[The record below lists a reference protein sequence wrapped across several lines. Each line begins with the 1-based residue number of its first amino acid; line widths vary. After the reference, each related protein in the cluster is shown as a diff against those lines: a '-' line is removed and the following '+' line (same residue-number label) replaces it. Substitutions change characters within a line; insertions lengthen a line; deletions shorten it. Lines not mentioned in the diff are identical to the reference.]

1 MIAKILR
8 KSSSFS
14 GIDYNERRVKKGEA
28 ELLCRENFG
37 DTEALL
43 KTPSSCKTFLE
54 EWSARNDR
62 TKYPQLHV
70 SISAKG
76 KDMSK
81 EELLQAGKDWLREMG
96 YGDNPY
102 IIYFH
107 NNTDNNHIHIITT
120 RINRQGLKIDDSF
133 EKKRSLQII
142 DQLSKTNRH
151 EEIRQLVADRLKFS
165 FTNKKQFF
173 LLLERA
179 GCSVKET
186 GDNKTTIQ
194 KAGGKLTIS
203 NDLIMFCQKR
213 YWRELEKEEKKKIKA
228 LVIKY
233 SIEMKKEDFR
243 SFMKEKFGY
252 DFFFFGDQGNPYGYA
267 MVDNRNRRVL
277 QGKDILPVKILL
289 GNYNKAAGRAEYFN
303 SIIRHLLEENPYATR
318 GEINKILHKAGGYI
332 DKDSVRKK
340 WRGKIKICD
349 LDKNLK
355 EKIAYNNKRDYVLN
369 KYKPNSIAE
378 LLYIN
383 KKTGLNLVPG
393 DMKKIKKNPEDI
405 SYYTQFMR
413 EILNSENPIE
423 RLRENNFSINS
434 IAGEL
439 VFINHINKNRTVMF
453 TNNDIGL
460 SKEEIT
466 SSLYANDTRNETIYE
481 KEESGNLS
489 IDDALSELIEGI
501 DYIIPDEVGGVEGD
515 DPTKKKKKKKG
526 EYVSR

>member
-1 MIAKILR
+1 MP
-8 KSSSFS
+8 
-14 GIDYNERRVKKGEA
+14 
-28 ELLCRENFG
+28 REVN
-37 DTEALL
+37 
-43 KTPSSCKTFLE
+43 
-54 EWSARNDR
+54 
-62 TKYPQLHV
+62 
-70 SISAKG
+70 
-76 KDMSK
+76 
-81 EELLQAGKDWLREMG
+81 
-96 YGDNPY
+96 
-102 IIYFH
+102 
-107 NNTDNNHIHIITT
+107 
-120 RINRQGLKIDDSF
+120 
-133 EKKRSLQII
+133 
-142 DQLSKTNRH
+142 
-151 EEIRQLVADRLKFS
+151 
-165 FTNKKQFF
+165 
-173 LLLERA
+173 
-179 GCSVKET
+179 
-186 GDNKTTIQ
+186 
-194 KAGGKLTIS
+194 
-203 NDLIMFCQKR
+203 
-213 YWRELEKEEKKKIKA
+213 
-228 LVIKY
+228 
-233 SIEMKKEDFR
+233 
-243 SFMKEKFGY
+243 
-252 DFFFFGDQGNPYGYA
+252 
-267 MVDNRNRRVL
+267 
-277 QGKDILPVKILL
+277 
-289 GNYNKAAGRAEYFN
+289 
-303 SIIRHLLEENPYATR
+303 
-318 GEINKILHKAGGYI
+318 KAGGYI

-526 EYVSR
+526 KYVSR